1 MTLLFVIGLAACSKS
16 DDPLPEKVFQDVNK
30 TAEDYLAEEPD
41 LEDYYNFFRFQN
53 DSDYTLY
60 WFINTKFSPGGGLY
74 YCRPG
79 QQATTLIAME
89 YAWWLDDYE
98 ILIDNLMAVGWIEFY
113 FDLPAPDDLP
123 DWRVPNEF
131 QDTCAMYV
139 FTALEPN
146 SPKKTPKDPSQW
158 KFEKFSDHSVRWT
171 YRVTNADY
179 DEAVRQTEERW
190 AEKDDGPLQV
200 KSEIPLQQ
208 YHRMNFL
215 SDIPTQCIKSEIQW
229 RLNYADHKQG
239 MTVFCQFCQIPGSSS
254 FQG

>member
-158 KFEKFSDHSVRWT
+158 KFEKFSDHSARWT

-190 AEKDDGPLQV
+190 AEKDDG
-200 KSEIPLQQ
+200 E
-208 YHRMNFL
+208 
-215 SDIPTQCIKSEIQW
+215 
-229 RLNYADHKQG
+229 
-239 MTVFCQFCQIPGSSS
+239 
-254 FQG
+254 

>member
-1 MTLLFVIGLAACSKS
+1 MKTTCLLLTLLFVIGLAACSKS

-158 KFEKFSDHSVRWT
+158 KFEKFSDLSVRWT

-190 AEKDDGPLQV
+190 AEKDDG
-200 KSEIPLQQ
+200 E
-208 YHRMNFL
+208 
-215 SDIPTQCIKSEIQW
+215 
-229 RLNYADHKQG
+229 
-239 MTVFCQFCQIPGSSS
+239 
-254 FQG
+254 

>member
-1 MTLLFVIGLAACSKS
+1 MKTTCLLLTLLFVIGLAACSKS

-98 ILIDNLMAVGWIEFY
+98 ILIDNLMAGGWIEFY

-190 AEKDDGPLQV
+190 AEKDDG
-200 KSEIPLQQ
+200 E
-208 YHRMNFL
+208 
-215 SDIPTQCIKSEIQW
+215 
-229 RLNYADHKQG
+229 
-239 MTVFCQFCQIPGSSS
+239 
-254 FQG
+254 

>member
-1 MTLLFVIGLAACSKS
+1 MKTTCLLLTLLFVIGLAACSKS

-113 FDLPAPDDLP
+113 FDLPAPDDLT

-190 AEKDDGPLQV
+190 AEKDDG
-200 KSEIPLQQ
+200 E
-208 YHRMNFL
+208 
-215 SDIPTQCIKSEIQW
+215 
-229 RLNYADHKQG
+229 
-239 MTVFCQFCQIPGSSS
+239 
-254 FQG
+254 

>member
-139 FTALEPN
+139 FTALDPN
-146 SPKKTPKDPSQW
+146 SPKKSPKDPSQW

-190 AEKDDGPLQV
+190 AEKDDG
-200 KSEIPLQQ
+200 E
-208 YHRMNFL
+208 
-215 SDIPTQCIKSEIQW
+215 
-229 RLNYADHKQG
+229 
-239 MTVFCQFCQIPGSSS
+239 
-254 FQG
+254 

>member
-1 MTLLFVIGLAACSKS
+1 MKTTCLLLTLLFVIGLAACSKS

-79 QQATTLIAME
+79 QQATTLIAMG

-190 AEKDDGPLQV
+190 AEKDDG
-200 KSEIPLQQ
+200 E
-208 YHRMNFL
+208 
-215 SDIPTQCIKSEIQW
+215 
-229 RLNYADHKQG
+229 
-239 MTVFCQFCQIPGSSS
+239 
-254 FQG
+254 

>member
-1 MTLLFVIGLAACSKS
+1 MKTTCLLLTLLFVIGLAACSKS

-179 DEAVRQTEERW
+179 DEAGRQTEERW
-190 AEKDDGPLQV
+190 AEKDDG
-200 KSEIPLQQ
+200 E
-208 YHRMNFL
+208 
-215 SDIPTQCIKSEIQW
+215 
-229 RLNYADHKQG
+229 
-239 MTVFCQFCQIPGSSS
+239 
-254 FQG
+254 

>member
-16 DDPLPEKVFQDVNK
+16 DDPLSEKVFQDVNK

-190 AEKDDGPLQV
+190 AEKDDG
-200 KSEIPLQQ
+200 E
-208 YHRMNFL
+208 
-215 SDIPTQCIKSEIQW
+215 
-229 RLNYADHKQG
+229 
-239 MTVFCQFCQIPGSSS
+239 
-254 FQG
+254 

>member
-158 KFEKFSDHSVRWT
+158 KFEKLSDHSVRWT

-190 AEKDDGPLQV
+190 AD
-200 KSEIPLQQ
+200 
-208 YHRMNFL
+208 
-215 SDIPTQCIKSEIQW
+215 
-229 RLNYADHKQG
+229 KQ
-239 MTVFCQFCQIPGSSS
+239 
-254 FQG
+254 

>member
-1 MTLLFVIGLAACSKS
+1 MKTTCLLLTLLFVIGLAACSKS

-131 QDTCAMYV
+131 QNTCAMYV
-139 FTALEPN
+139 YTALEPN

-158 KFEKFSDHSVRWT
+158 KFEKFSDHRVRWT

-190 AEKDDGPLQV
+190 AEKDDG
-200 KSEIPLQQ
+200 E
-208 YHRMNFL
+208 
-215 SDIPTQCIKSEIQW
+215 
-229 RLNYADHKQG
+229 
-239 MTVFCQFCQIPGSSS
+239 
-254 FQG
+254 

>member
-113 FDLPAPDDLP
+113 SDLPAPDDLP

-190 AEKDDGPLQV
+190 AEKDDG
-200 KSEIPLQQ
+200 E
-208 YHRMNFL
+208 
-215 SDIPTQCIKSEIQW
+215 
-229 RLNYADHKQG
+229 
-239 MTVFCQFCQIPGSSS
+239 
-254 FQG
+254 

>member
-1 MTLLFVIGLAACSKS
+1 MKTTCLLLTLLFVIGLAACSKS

-123 DWRVPNEF
+123 DWRGPNEF

-190 AEKDDGPLQV
+190 AEKDDG
-200 KSEIPLQQ
+200 E
-208 YHRMNFL
+208 
-215 SDIPTQCIKSEIQW
+215 
-229 RLNYADHKQG
+229 
-239 MTVFCQFCQIPGSSS
+239 
-254 FQG
+254 

>member
-60 WFINTKFSPGGGLY
+60 WFINTKFPPGGGLY

-190 AEKDDGPLQV
+190 AEKDDG
-200 KSEIPLQQ
+200 E
-208 YHRMNFL
+208 
-215 SDIPTQCIKSEIQW
+215 
-229 RLNYADHKQG
+229 
-239 MTVFCQFCQIPGSSS
+239 
-254 FQG
+254 

>member
-1 MTLLFVIGLAACSKS
+1 MKTTCLLLTLLFVIGLAACSKS

-139 FTALEPN
+139 FTALESN

-190 AEKDDGPLQV
+190 AEKDDG
-200 KSEIPLQQ
+200 E
-208 YHRMNFL
+208 
-215 SDIPTQCIKSEIQW
+215 
-229 RLNYADHKQG
+229 
-239 MTVFCQFCQIPGSSS
+239 
-254 FQG
+254 

>member
-1 MTLLFVIGLAACSKS
+1 MDKISFCFVLNKLLILTLLDKKFQTIDKNYWKENFNI
-16 DDPLPEKVFQDVNK
+16 DDEEVMLEQYNLFIETLFIDYSEPLKNLDTDNTDYSYYFDFQSLNIIVHK
-30 TAEDYLAEEPD
+30 
-41 LEDYYNFFRFQN
+41 
-53 DSDYTLY
+53 
-60 WFINTKFSPGGGLY
+60 K
-74 YCRPG
+74 
-79 QQATTLIAME
+79 
-89 YAWWLDDYE
+89 

-190 AEKDDGPLQV
+190 AEKDD
-200 KSEIPLQQ
+200 E
-208 YHRMNFL
+208 
-215 SDIPTQCIKSEIQW
+215 E
-229 RLNYADHKQG
+229 
-239 MTVFCQFCQIPGSSS
+239 
-254 FQG
+254 

>member
-1 MTLLFVIGLAACSKS
+1 MKTTCLLLTLLFVIGLAACSKS

-89 YAWWLDDYE
+89 CAWWLDDYE

-190 AEKDDGPLQV
+190 AEKDDG
-200 KSEIPLQQ
+200 E
-208 YHRMNFL
+208 
-215 SDIPTQCIKSEIQW
+215 
-229 RLNYADHKQG
+229 
-239 MTVFCQFCQIPGSSS
+239 
-254 FQG
+254 

>member
-1 MTLLFVIGLAACSKS
+1 MKTTCLLLTLLFVIGLAACSKS
-16 DDPLPEKVFQDVNK
+16 DDSLPEKVFQDVNK

-190 AEKDDGPLQV
+190 AEKDDG
-200 KSEIPLQQ
+200 E
-208 YHRMNFL
+208 
-215 SDIPTQCIKSEIQW
+215 
-229 RLNYADHKQG
+229 
-239 MTVFCQFCQIPGSSS
+239 
-254 FQG
+254 

>member
-1 MTLLFVIGLAACSKS
+1 MKTTCLLLTLLFVIGLAACSKS

-98 ILIDNLMAVGWIEFY
+98 ILIYNLMAVGWIEFY

-190 AEKDDGPLQV
+190 AEKDDG
-200 KSEIPLQQ
+200 E
-208 YHRMNFL
+208 
-215 SDIPTQCIKSEIQW
+215 
-229 RLNYADHKQG
+229 
-239 MTVFCQFCQIPGSSS
+239 
-254 FQG
+254 

>member
-113 FDLPAPDDLP
+113 FDLPAPDDLT

-190 AEKDDGPLQV
+190 AEKDDG
-200 KSEIPLQQ
+200 E
-208 YHRMNFL
+208 
-215 SDIPTQCIKSEIQW
+215 
-229 RLNYADHKQG
+229 
-239 MTVFCQFCQIPGSSS
+239 
-254 FQG
+254 

>member
-41 LEDYYNFFRFQN
+41 LEDYFNFFRFQN

-190 AEKDDGPLQV
+190 AEKDDG
-200 KSEIPLQQ
+200 E
-208 YHRMNFL
+208 
-215 SDIPTQCIKSEIQW
+215 
-229 RLNYADHKQG
+229 
-239 MTVFCQFCQIPGSSS
+239 
-254 FQG
+254 

>member
-98 ILIDNLMAVGWIEFY
+98 ILIDDLMAVGWIEFY

-190 AEKDDGPLQV
+190 AEKDDG
-200 KSEIPLQQ
+200 E
-208 YHRMNFL
+208 
-215 SDIPTQCIKSEIQW
+215 
-229 RLNYADHKQG
+229 
-239 MTVFCQFCQIPGSSS
+239 
-254 FQG
+254 

>member
-1 MTLLFVIGLAACSKS
+1 MKTTCLLLTLLFAIGLTACSKS

-41 LEDYYNFFRFQN
+41 LEDYFNFFRFQN
-53 DSDYTLY
+53 DSDHTLY
-60 WFINTKFSPGGGLY
+60 WFINTKLSPGGGLY

-158 KFEKFSDHSVRWT
+158 KFEKFFDHSVRWT

-190 AEKDDGPLQV
+190 AEKDDG
-200 KSEIPLQQ
+200 E
-208 YHRMNFL
+208 
-215 SDIPTQCIKSEIQW
+215 
-229 RLNYADHKQG
+229 
-239 MTVFCQFCQIPGSSS
+239 
-254 FQG
+254 

>member
-41 LEDYYNFFRFQN
+41 LEDYFNFFRFQN

-190 AEKDDGPLQV
+190 AD
-200 KSEIPLQQ
+200 
-208 YHRMNFL
+208 
-215 SDIPTQCIKSEIQW
+215 
-229 RLNYADHKQG
+229 KQ
-239 MTVFCQFCQIPGSSS
+239 
-254 FQG
+254 

>member
-1 MTLLFVIGLAACSKS
+1 MKTTCLLLTLLFVIGLAACSKS

-53 DSDYTLY
+53 DSDHTLY
-60 WFINTKFSPGGGLY
+60 WFINTKLSPGGGLY

-158 KFEKFSDHSVRWT
+158 KFEKLSDHSVRWT

-190 AEKDDGPLQV
+190 AEKDDG
-200 KSEIPLQQ
+200 E
-208 YHRMNFL
+208 
-215 SDIPTQCIKSEIQW
+215 
-229 RLNYADHKQG
+229 
-239 MTVFCQFCQIPGSSS
+239 
-254 FQG
+254 

>member
-1 MTLLFVIGLAACSKS
+1 MKTTCLLLTLLFVIGLAACSKS

-113 FDLPAPDDLP
+113 FDLPAPDDLL

-190 AEKDDGPLQV
+190 AEKDDG
-200 KSEIPLQQ
+200 E
-208 YHRMNFL
+208 
-215 SDIPTQCIKSEIQW
+215 
-229 RLNYADHKQG
+229 
-239 MTVFCQFCQIPGSSS
+239 
-254 FQG
+254 

>member
-1 MTLLFVIGLAACSKS
+1 
-16 DDPLPEKVFQDVNK
+16 
-30 TAEDYLAEEPD
+30 
-41 LEDYYNFFRFQN
+41 
-53 DSDYTLY
+53 
-60 WFINTKFSPGGGLY
+60 
-74 YCRPG
+74 
-79 QQATTLIAME
+79 ME
-89 YAWWLDDYE
+89 YYPGLHDYD

-190 AEKDDGPLQV
+190 AEKDD
-200 KSEIPLQQ
+200 E
-208 YHRMNFL
+208 
-215 SDIPTQCIKSEIQW
+215 E
-229 RLNYADHKQG
+229 
-239 MTVFCQFCQIPGSSS
+239 
-254 FQG
+254 

>member
-1 MTLLFVIGLAACSKS
+1 MKWPDLFRSEKIEYILFSMKTTCLLLTLLFVIGLAACSKS

-190 AEKDDGPLQV
+190 AEKTTGSNRREDVLRRSAGP
-200 KSEIPLQQ
+200 E
-208 YHRMNFL
+208 
-215 SDIPTQCIKSEIQW
+215 
-229 RLNYADHKQG
+229 RLAPEY
-239 MTVFCQFCQIPGSSS
+239 
-254 FQG
+254 

>member
-60 WFINTKFSPGGGLY
+60 WFINTKFSPGGGHY

-131 QDTCAMYV
+131 QDPCAMYV

-158 KFEKFSDHSVRWT
+158 KFEKFSDPSVRWT

-190 AEKDDGPLQV
+190 AEKDDG
-200 KSEIPLQQ
+200 E
-208 YHRMNFL
+208 
-215 SDIPTQCIKSEIQW
+215 
-229 RLNYADHKQG
+229 
-239 MTVFCQFCQIPGSSS
+239 
-254 FQG
+254 

>member
-1 MTLLFVIGLAACSKS
+1 MKTTCLLLTLLFVIGLAACSKS

-158 KFEKFSDHSVRWT
+158 KCEKFPDHSVRWT
-171 YRVTNADY
+171 YRVPNADY

-190 AEKDDGPLQV
+190 AEKDDG
-200 KSEIPLQQ
+200 E
-208 YHRMNFL
+208 
-215 SDIPTQCIKSEIQW
+215 
-229 RLNYADHKQG
+229 
-239 MTVFCQFCQIPGSSS
+239 
-254 FQG
+254 